1 MSIPGSC
8 PTGSIRTIST
18 ISRWHLLHG
27 GGVLCIG
34 NMLCAHSIG
43 FLVADLVRAT
53 PTLRAWFLENA
64 VSLLLFRAIAYLSRI
79 WNFSLRAKAA
89 ALG

>member
-1 MSIPGSC
+1 M
-8 PTGSIRTIST
+8 
-18 ISRWHLLHG
+18 
-27 GGVLCIG
+27 
-34 NMLCAHSIG
+34 
-43 FLVADLVRAT
+43 AT